1 MPNHRR
7 YALAGR
13 PTPRTLA
20 AMAAALLLATACAH
34 RGATYAGTTGEVV
47 LAQVGEAPLREADLP
62 EQTQGRLFALDNAY
76 AQQRFVTLWTG
87 VEDAIGDRL
96 LEAEARRRGVP
107 VARLLAV
114 EVDEKVGG
122 VSDGELRD
130 VYDSNR
136 TAIGVPFAEAA
147 PYLREQ
153 VLRERAQALRRALV
167 DRLRQRHEVTLSLPL
182 PDLRR
187 VAVAA
192 DANAPSLGPVAA
204 PVTLVVFSDFQCP
217 YSAQARRLVRRL
229 SELYPDELRVVL
241 RQFPLE
247 QHNNAARAAEASLCA
262 HAQRRFWPLYEQLFE
277 NMGHLEQAALP
288 GYVEAAQLDVVA
300 FNACMA
306 QGAMKEVLRRDV
318 LEGQALG
325 IKGTPAMYLNGM
337 PLMGVLPLPV
347 MQALVAREQAQAGES

>member
-1 MPNHRR
+1 MPSTRWAAIAAR
-7 YALAGR
+7 PKALFSAAFALA
-13 PTPRTLA
+13 
-20 AMAAALLLATACAH
+20 LATAPGCAH
-34 RGATYAGTTGEVV
+34 QGASYAGTSGEVV

-62 EQTQGRLFALDNAY
+62 EATQSRLFALDNAY

-96 LEAEARRRGVP
+96 LETEARRRGEP
-107 VARLLAV
+107 AARLLAT
-114 EVDEKVGG
+114 EVDDKVGS

-130 VYDSNR
+130 IYDSNQ
-136 TAIGVPFAEAA
+136 TAIGIPFAEAA

-167 DRLRQRHEVTLSLPL
+167 DRLRQRHDVQMSLPL
-182 PDLRR
+182 PELRR
-187 VAVAA
+187 VAVTA
-192 DANAPSLGPVAA
+192 DANAPSLGPAKA
-204 PVTLVVFSDFQCP
+204 PVTLVVFTDFQCP
-217 YSAQARRLVRRL
+217 YSAQARRLVKRL
-229 SELYPDELRVVL
+229 GELYPNDLRVVV

-262 HAQRRFWPLYEQLFE
+262 HAQNRFWPLYEQLFE
-277 NMGHLEQAALP
+277 NTGHLEQAALP
-288 GYVEAAQLDVVA
+288 GYVEAAQLDVTA
-300 FNACMA
+300 FNACMGQA
-306 QGAMKEVLRRDV
+306 KMKEAVRRDV

>member
-1 MPNHRR
+1 MMNRR
-7 YALAGR
+7 RHTPTARLARRAYAAS
-13 PTPRTLA
+13 
-20 AMAAALLLATACAH
+20 AAALLLACGCAH
-34 RGATYAGTTGEVV
+34 QGATYAGTTGGVI
-47 LAQVGEAPLREADLP
+47 LAQVGEATLREADLP

-87 VEDAIGDRL
+87 VEDAIGEQL
-96 LEAEARRRGVP
+96 LAAEARRRGVP
-107 VARLLAV
+107 VTRLLAA
-114 EVDEKVGG
+114 EVDEKVGT

-130 VYDSNR
+130 IYDSNR
-136 TAIGVPFAEAA
+136 TTIGVPFAEAA

-153 VLRERAQALRRALV
+153 VLRERAQSLRRALV
-167 DRLRQRHEVTLSLPL
+167 DRLRQRQDVALSLPL

-187 VAVAA
+187 VAVTA
-192 DANAPSLGPVAA
+192 DANAPSLGPAAA

-229 SELYPDELRVVL
+229 SELYPDDLRVVL

-247 QHNNAARAAEASLCA
+247 QHGNAARAAEASLCA
-262 HAQRRFWPLYEQLFE
+262 HAQKRFWPLYEQLFE
-277 NMGHLEQAALP
+277 NTGHLEQAALP
-288 GYVEAAQLDVVA
+288 GYVEAAQLDAAA
-300 FNACMA
+300 FNACMG
-306 QGAMKEVLRRDV
+306 QGATKEALRRDV